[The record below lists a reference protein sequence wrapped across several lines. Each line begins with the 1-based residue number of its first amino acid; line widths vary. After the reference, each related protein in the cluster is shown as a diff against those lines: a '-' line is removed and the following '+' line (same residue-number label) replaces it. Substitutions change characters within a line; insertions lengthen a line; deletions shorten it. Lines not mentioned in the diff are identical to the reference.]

1 MKTNKQNKN
10 EKEVSIVYGD
20 DNSINVNIFNNKI
33 LIGVVGSFDNN
44 LKELEKVSGS
54 KIYFR
59 GNSITIKGDKQ
70 ANEKVKDAIEYLID
84 RFKSDKQID
93 RNDIITSLNNDMI
106 KDAKN
111 QSIVQPLEEVIKTP
125 KRSVIQR
132 SKKQKEYV
140 RALKTS
146 Q

>member
-10 EKEVSIVYGD
+10 EKEVSIVYRD

-59 GNSITIKGDKQ
+59 GNSITFSFAYLLPLI
-70 ANEKVKDAIEYLID
+70 VIE
-84 RFKSDKQID
+84 F
-93 RNDIITSLNNDMI
+93 
-106 KDAKN
+106 
-111 QSIVQPLEEVIKTP
+111 PLK
-125 KRSVIQR
+125 
-132 SKKQKEYV
+132 
-140 RALKTS
+140 
-146 Q
+146 